1 MQEMINLKIDGIDVE
16 VPKGTTIL
24 QAAKKA
30 NIDIPTLCYLK
41 EINEIGDC
49 RICIVE
55 VEGRRGFATS
65 CIQKAEEGMVV
76 HTH

>member
-1 MQEMINLKIDGIDVE
+1 MSEMINLKIDGIDVE

-41 EINEIGDC
+41 ELNEIGDC
-49 RICIVE
+49 RISIVE
-55 VEGRRGFATS
+55 VEGRIEIIPYQWVKFLD
-65 CIQKAEEGMVV
+65 
-76 HTH
+76 